1 MPLASLPIRDL
12 RSKLNVKPGAK
23 SRRKRKGAVIGAT
36 LHYNG
41 PPVSGFGTPSR
52 ELRQLIHIDVPWQQ
66 RQLGADSLMYHFAVL
81 SDGAIYQTRD
91 LDLIA
96 WHCRDS
102 IGNNGS
108 LAVHLPL
115 GGMQRPTRQQWDAT
129 LSLFHAI
136 MEEYG
141 LRERTTVKAH
151 LEWAATECPGP
162 VLTQRLRE
170 WRESP
175 SEPSTA
181 AIFRIKRSVSAARV
195 RTQPTRSA
203 PIALD
208 GRARM
213 YPGDVL
219 VADRIVEGEAID
231 GEHRWAH
238 RQDGLGYVHL
248 SLLSAM
254 R

>member
-12 RSKLNVKPGAK
+12 RPKLNVKPGAK
-23 SRRKRKGAVIGAT
+23 SRRKRTGNVIGAT

-41 PPVSGFGTPSR
+41 PPVSGFGTPTR
-52 ELRQLIHIDVPWQQ
+52 ELRQLVQIDVPWQQ

-102 IGNNGS
+102 TGNNGS

-115 GGMQRPTRQQWDAT
+115 GGMQRPTTRQWDAT
-129 LSLFHAI
+129 LALFHAI

-141 LRERTTVKAH
+141 LRQRTAVKAH

-162 VLTQRLRE
+162 VLMQRLRE
-170 WRESP
+170 WREAP
-175 SEPSTA
+175 TEPSTA
-181 AIFRIKRSVSAARV
+181 AFFRIRRDVSAARV
-195 RTQPTRSA
+195 RTKPTRTA
-203 PIALD
+203 AIALD

-213 YPGDVL
+213 FPGDV
-219 VADRIVEGEAID
+219 VDADRIVEGEAIG
-231 GEHRWAH
+231 GEKRWAH
-238 RQDGLGYVHL
+238 RRDGLGYVHL
-248 SLLSAM
+248 SLLSPM